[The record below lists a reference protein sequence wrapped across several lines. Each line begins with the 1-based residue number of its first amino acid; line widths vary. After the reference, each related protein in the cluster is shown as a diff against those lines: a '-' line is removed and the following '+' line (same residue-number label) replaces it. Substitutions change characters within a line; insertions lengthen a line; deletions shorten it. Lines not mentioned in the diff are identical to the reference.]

1 VPKTLLGPKAILKRS
16 AIGGR
21 DGRQL
26 PRPVV
31 VPQRRGRFRSATL
44 RRNVDHS
51 PDTIWPKGRPA
62 CETGQLAAAGG
73 FNAVCRQ
80 PEREALDAC
89 PVKGRLSPE
98 GRCEDLA
105 EVSTA
110 LRVLMKKREA
120 DRRELEEKVLSN
132 VRLLIRPYLE
142 KMKRSRLDFKQRAY
156 VAIMESNLDEIV
168 ASLSYRLSFHYLG
181 FTPAEIRVA
190 SLIKQGKRAGEIA
203 GLLGISIR
211 TVEGY
216 RFAIRRRLG
225 INGKNR
231 NLRTCLLAIG

>member
-1 VPKTLLGPKAILKRS
+1 MPKTRPGPKAILNRPAS
-16 AIGGR
+16 GR
-21 DGRQL
+21 RRGRQW
-26 PRPVV
+26 PRAAV

-44 RRNVDHS
+44 RRIVDHC
-51 PDTIWPKGRPA
+51 PDTTWPTGRWACESGRPA
-62 CETGQLAAAGG
+62 ATADGG
-73 FNAVCRQ
+73 
-80 PEREALDAC
+80 LDAR
-89 PVKGRLSPE
+89 PVEGRLSPHD
-98 GRCEDLA
+98 RCEDLA
-105 EVSTA
+105 DVSTA

-142 KMKRSRLDFKQRAY
+142 KMKRSRLDLKQRAY

-168 ASLSYRLSFHYLG
+168 ASLSWRLSFHYLG
-181 FTPAEIRVA
+181 FTPGEIRVA
-190 SLIKQGKRAGEIA
+190 SLIKQGKRAREIA